1 MSRKVSFSSNRSSSP
16 KKSSEFVF
24 GNRQRSATLASVAES
39 QQEDGSIKSG
49 QGSEVKGESQ
59 LFKMSSS
66 GEEKTEKIESGSR
79 SGSATNDKGQKSE
92 NDSFKGSE
100 VKKSPDGRTNQSHST
115 PTGSPSKESSN
126 KRSRR
131 YVDADM
137 QTEIG
142 SRHGDDSDDSGNE
155 ADIDSY
161 LENISFP
168 GGISRISMV
177 DGPPSREQIQRKQA
191 QIMAEYLVQAAL
203 LAGAKD
209 NVTAMIVLLPGS
221 GL

>member
-1 MSRKVSFSSNRSSSP
+1 
-16 KKSSEFVF
+16 VF
-24 GNRQRSATLASVAES
+24 GNRQRSATLASVAEN
-39 QQEDGSIKSG
+39 QQEDGSNKSG
-49 QGSEVKGESQ
+49 QGSEVKGQGESQ

-66 GEEKTEKIESGSR
+66 SDEKTGKVENGSR
-79 SGSATNDKGQKSE
+79 PGSGINNRSE
-92 NDSFKGSE
+92 NDTSKESGE
-100 VKKSPDGRTNQSHST
+100 KKSADGKTNQSHST

-142 SRHGDDSDDSGNE
+142 SRNGDDSDDSGNE

-177 DGPPSREQIQRKQA
+177 DGPPSREQIQRRQA
-191 QIMAEYLVQAAL
+191 QIMAEHLVQAAL

-209 NVTAMIVLLPGS
+209 NVTAMVVLLPGS

>member
-1 MSRKVSFSSNRSSSP
+1 MKE
-16 KKSSEFVF
+16 SE
-24 GNRQRSATLASVAES
+24 
-39 QQEDGSIKSG
+39 
-49 QGSEVKGESQ
+49 
-59 LFKMSSS
+59 
-66 GEEKTEKIESGSR
+66 SR
-79 SGSATNDKGQKSE
+79 SGSAVVNKGQKS
-92 NDSFKGSE
+92 GSE
-100 VKKSPDGRTNQSHST
+100 KSVEDQKSDVCNSKESGSKKSADGKTSQSHST

-126 KRSRR
+126 KKSRR

-142 SRHGDDSDDSGNE
+142 SRHGDESEDDSGNE

-161 LENISFP
+161 LENVSFP

-177 DGPPSREQIQRKQA
+177 DGPPSREQLQRRQA
-191 QIMAEYLVQAAL
+191 QMMAQHLVQASL

-209 NVTAMIVLLPGS
+209 NVTVMVILLPGS

>member
-1 MSRKVSFSSNRSSSP
+1 M
-16 KKSSEFVF
+16 F
-24 GNRQRSATLASVAES
+24 GNGRQRSATLASVVES
-39 QQEDGSIKSG
+39 NKEDQSSVSG
-49 QGSEVKGESQ
+49 QGSEKGSEKGQGEGKIQSENAKNS
-59 LFKMSSS
+59 LS
-66 GEEKTEKIESGSR
+66 GDEKNVEESGSR
-79 SGSATNDKGQKSE
+79 SSSAVVGKGQSSE
-92 NDSFKGSE
+92 VGSSKGSE
-100 VKKSPDGRTNQSHST
+100 DKKSAEGKTMQSHST
-115 PTGSPSKESSN
+115 PTGSPSKDSSN

-142 SRHGDDSDDSGNE
+142 SRHGDDSEDDSGNE

-177 DGPPSREQIQRKQA
+177 DGPPSREQLQRRQA
-191 QIMAEYLVQAAL
+191 QMMAQHLVQAAL

-209 NVTAMIVLLPGS
+209 NVTAMVVLLPGC